1 MSDCS
6 SCSGAVPA
14 APRPVETAGDLR
26 AKTMTEP
33 APEAVKRVAPDSVAI
48 SPQAQALLAASRPP
62 V

>member
-1 MSDCS
+1 
-6 SCSGAVPA
+6 
-14 APRPVETAGDLR
+14 
-26 AKTMTEP
+26 MTEP